1 MQTQAVNAVG
11 RALGDPAV
19 RRACREN
26 PAAAL
31 DALRAR
37 GFDLPDFGDAVEIR
51 MVFNTADTMHW
62 VMPVAADDGKLD
74 AEYLGTLQA
83 AGSTASSVASAGSL
97 GCLGTFCTTSSTA
110 SSAGSVGSVGCA
122 TE

>member
-1 MQTQAVNAVG
+1 MQTQAFNDVSH
-11 RALGDPAV
+11 ALIDPAV

-31 DALRAR
+31 DTLRAR

-51 MVFNTADTMHW
+51 LVFNTADTMHW
-62 VMPVAADDGKLD
+62 VMPAAVDNGNLD
-74 AEYLGTLQA
+74 AEDLSRLQA
-83 AGSTASSVASAGSL
+83 AGSTASSVASAGTMGSL
-97 GCLGTFCTTSSTA
+97 GTVCTTSSTV
-110 SSAGSVGSVGCA
+110 STAGSAGSVGCA

>member
-1 MQTQAVNAVG
+1 MQTQAINDVG

-19 RRACREN
+19 RRACRED

-51 MVFNTADTMHW
+51 LVFNTADTMHW
-62 VMPVAADDGKLD
+62 VMPAAADGELD
-74 AEYLGTLQA
+74 AEDLSRLQA
-83 AGSTASSVASAGSL
+83 AGSTASSVASAGTMGSL
-97 GCLGTFCTTSSTA
+97 GTICTTSSTA

>member
-1 MQTQAVNAVG
+1 MQTQAINDVG

-19 RRACREN
+19 RRACRED

-51 MVFNTADTMHW
+51 LVFNTADTMHW
-62 VMPVAADDGKLD
+62 VMPAAIDGELD
-74 AEYLGTLQA
+74 AEDLSRLQA
-83 AGSTASSVASAGSL
+83 AGSTASSVASAGTMGSL
-97 GCLGTFCTTSSTA
+97 GTICTTSSTA